1 MEGYQ
6 ILHVC
11 DFGPVESCDIKIR
24 RLTIL
29 TGPQASGKSTIA
41 KLIYFFQIAQ
51 KYLHDI
57 FANSAK
63 NISILAADKWMRSAF
78 LRTFGEID
86 GMADNMEI
94 RYEWSNDT
102 WIEVRK
108 GIHSQTQSQ
117 TALFSFS
124 DNIAE
129 ALNENNISID
139 YIPAG
144 RSMITLLSDQLPV
157 IFTDP
162 NRQLPALDYCTN
174 AYIHQI
180 LSLRQ
185 IFANGPE
192 GLLKQEIETTNRDLN
207 LPVLK
212 HMMDL
217 SERIL
222 KAHYR
227 YRAGEERLLLDG
239 NKSIKINFASSG
251 QQEIVWVLNL
261 LFYHLLKQ
269 EKCCII
275 LEEPEAHL
283 YPDSQKYMAEALGT
297 FVNAGHQVIVTTHSP
312 YILGEL
318 NNLLYATEIQGKNE
332 SRDKIIPS
340 CEVLST
346 EWSKAFHVIDGH
358 VRDGMDEGL
367 IDNSLID
374 GASDSI
380 NDENDALMELKWQ
393 MEDGNGEADES

>member
-1 MEGYQ
+1 MEMSQ
-6 ILHVC
+6 LLHVRS
-11 DFGPVESCDIKIR
+11 FGPIESCDIEIHQ
-24 RLTIL
+24 LTVL
-29 TGPQASGKSTIA
+29 TGPQASGKSTLA
-41 KLIYFFQIAQ
+41 KLIYFF
-51 KYLHDI
+51 KM
-57 FANSAK
+57 AK
-63 NISILAADKWMRSAF
+63 NYLGNNTLPIEADKWMRSIF
-78 LRTFGEID
+78 LRTFGELDDI
-86 GMADNMEI
+86 ADDMKI
-94 RYEWSNDT
+94 RYEWRDGS
-102 WIEVRK
+102 WIEIKK
-108 GIHSQTQSQ
+108 GLHPQTQSQ
-117 TALFSFS
+117 TVLFSFS
-124 DNIAE
+124 KDIDKIM
-129 ALNENNISID
+129 NEENLSTD

-192 GLLKQEIETTNRDLN
+192 GLLKQEIETTNHVLN

-212 HMMDL
+212 HMMEL
-217 SERIL
+217 SDRIL

-239 NKSIKINFASSG
+239 DKSIKINFASSG

-261 LFYHLLKQ
+261 LFYHLLKE

-318 NNLLYATEIQGKNE
+318 NNLLYAAEIQGKDKL
-332 SRDKIIPS
+332 RDNVIPA

-346 EWSKAFHVIDGH
+346 EWTKAFYVIDGR
-358 VRDGMDEGL
+358 VRDGMDEDL

-380 NDENDALMELKWQ
+380 NAENDAVIELK
-393 MEDGNGEADES
+393 

>member
-1 MEGYQ
+1 M
-6 ILHVC
+6 LHVR
-11 DFGPVESCDIKIR
+11 DFGPIESCDIEIR
-24 RLTIL
+24 RFTIL

-41 KLIYFFQIAQ
+41 KLIYFFKIAQ
-51 KYLHDI
+51 KYLH
-57 FANSAK
+57 
-63 NISILAADKWMRSAF
+63 NISAHAINDVSDLEADKWLRSVF
-78 LRTFGEID
+78 LRTFGESD
-86 GMADNMEI
+86 SMSDSLYI
-94 RYEWSNDT
+94 RYNWSANSWMKIT
-102 WIEVRK
+102 K
-108 GIHSQTQSQ
+108 GQHPQTHSQTV
-117 TALFSFS
+117 LFSFS
-124 DNIAE
+124 QDTSKFQSEDYVIP
-129 ALNENNISID
+129 D

-162 NRQLPALDYCTN
+162 NRSLPALDYCTN

-185 IFANGPE
+185 NFANGPE
-192 GLLKQEIETTNRDLN
+192 GLLKKEIETTNKSLN
-207 LPVLK
+207 LSVLQ
-212 HMMDL
+212 HMMAL
-217 SERIL
+217 ANRIL

-227 YRAGEERLLLDG
+227 YRAGEECLLIDG
-239 NKSIKINFASSG
+239 DKSIKINFASSG
-251 QQEIVWVLNL
+251 QQETVWALNL
-261 LFYHLLKQ
+261 LFYHLLNQ

-318 NNLLYATEIQGKNE
+318 NNLLYAAEIQGKDE
-332 SRDKIIPS
+332 LRDKVIPA
-340 CEVLST
+340 CEILPA
-346 EWSKAFHVIDGH
+346 EWTKAFHVIGGH

-393 MEDGNGEADES
+393 MEDGDGETGKS